1 MKKNIMITALAMVAM
16 AVQAQETY
24 ENAKIA
30 AGDLNGT
37 ARYVGMGGAMEALG
51 ADIST
56 IGTNPAGIGLFRK
69 SNASVSFGIVSQ
81 GDGKSAVGGNKTN
94 VSFDQAGFVYSSR
107 LNKTS
112 FVNFAFNYHKSRN
125 FNYILSATDRQ
136 LNHASQNKLTF
147 AKAKVS
153 ALSIADGGDGLLYKQ
168 DAQTPI
174 VQNNEIFYV
183 PDFRNPYITCNQ
195 LDEIYARNL
204 NFDENGNWIY
214 GEADSYQFDR
224 AHKGYISDFD
234 FNLSGNINNR
244 VYLGL
249 TIGIH
254 DVHYKHYGEYVE
266 NAVRN
271 IYYTTDQNGNTI
283 ADPGNPYDLTVCD
296 SRTITG
302 TGYDVKAGII
312 IRPVEASPF
321 RIGLSVATPTFYK
334 LTTSNYTTV
343 SDGSHT
349 AASTGNIDAPER
361 TSYEYKLYT
370 PWKFGLSLGHTI
382 GNNVALGLSYEYA
395 DYGSMDTR
403 YITGEYYDEWGDSY
417 STRSTSDNVMNN
429 HTERTL
435 KGVHTLKLGAEYKPE
450 PSLAIRLGYNYVS
463 PMYNRD
469 GFKDG
474 TLSSD
479 ASYIS
484 SATDYTN
491 WEDTHRFTC
500 GVGYTFNKFNISLA
514 YQYTTTS
521 GKFHPFMNY
530 VDDDVIDY
538 DNVADE
544 VKVNNNRHQ
553 LLMTLGY
560 TF

>member
-1 MKKNIMITALAMVAM
+1 MKKNIMIAALAMVAM

-24 ENAKIA
+24 ENAKIT

-204 NFDENGNWIY
+204 NFDEDGNWIY
-214 GEADSYQFDR
+214 GEADSYQFDQR
-224 AHKGYISDFD
+224 
-234 FNLSGNINNR
+234 
-244 VYLGL
+244 
-249 TIGIH
+249 
-254 DVHYKHYGEYVE
+254 
-266 NAVRN
+266 
-271 IYYTTDQNGNTI
+271 
-283 ADPGNPYDLTVCD
+283 
-296 SRTITG
+296 
-302 TGYDVKAGII
+302 
-312 IRPVEASPF
+312 
-321 RIGLSVATPTFYK
+321 
-334 LTTSNYTTV
+334 
-343 SDGSHT
+343 
-349 AASTGNIDAPER
+349 
-361 TSYEYKLYT
+361 
-370 PWKFGLSLGHTI
+370 
-382 GNNVALGLSYEYA
+382 
-395 DYGSMDTR
+395 
-403 YITGEYYDEWGDSY
+403 
-417 STRSTSDNVMNN
+417 
-429 HTERTL
+429 
-435 KGVHTLKLGAEYKPE
+435 
-450 PSLAIRLGYNYVS
+450 
-463 PMYNRD
+463 
-469 GFKDG
+469 
-474 TLSSD
+474 
-479 ASYIS
+479 
-484 SATDYTN
+484 
-491 WEDTHRFTC
+491 
-500 GVGYTFNKFNISLA
+500 
-514 YQYTTTS
+514 
-521 GKFHPFMNY
+521 
-530 VDDDVIDY
+530 
-538 DNVADE
+538 
-544 VKVNNNRHQ
+544 
-553 LLMTLGY
+553 
-560 TF
+560 